1 MAIQFDVEVIDMSE
15 VYDTPQSW
23 CEKDY
28 HQLLEAMDMDGFETT
43 QGNELTEMAVMAL
56 QDLEFEDAAD
66 AVLVY
71 KLKNTVSMG
80 VRQNIAQ
87 DFLEGG
93 HPWEEYSDIA
103 LHHRLFE
110 VGVLLYKAFPAS
122 CAKPQIIKL
131 TLNIKSDQ
139 PEARNIFS
147 KAPAPSFVARLLA
160 DGMDED
166 SILERLFENQLV
178 SHTFPEAASVIWQ
191 SIYTDLKED
200 GKISANLVIYS
211 SQHWLKAMGGID
223 IFQSKAYKDD
233 NQ

>member
-1 MAIQFDVEVIDMSE
+1 MTVQFNVEVIDMSE
-15 VYDTPQSW
+15 VYDMPQSW
-23 CEKDY
+23 SEKDY

-43 QGNELTEMAVMAL
+43 QGNELTEMVVMAL

-66 AVLVY
+66 AVLAY
-71 KLKNTVSMG
+71 KLKDAVSAG

-122 CAKPQIIKL
+122 CPKPQIIKL

-139 PEARNIFS
+139 PEARDIFS
-147 KAPAPSFVARLLA
+147 KTPEPSFVARLLA

-166 SILERLFENQLV
+166 SILERLFEDQLV
-178 SHTFPEAASVIWQ
+178 SHAFPEAASVVWQ
-191 SIYTDLKED
+191 SAYTDLKD
-200 GKISANLVIYS
+200 GDKISTNLVIYS
-211 SQHWLKAMGGID
+211 SQHWLKAMEGID